1 MKLELRPGS
10 ERGRMQLDWLDTR
23 YTFSFGEYFD
33 PEHMGFR
40 ALRVINEDRVAPG
53 TGFGR
58 HPHQDMEILT
68 YVLSGAV
75 RHEDSAGGAGIVR
88 AGELQ
93 RMTAGTGITHS
104 EQNASAD
111 EELHLLQIW
120 VLPEREG
127 LAPGYEQREVPTARE
142 GELVLLASRTGGGDA
157 LRIHQDA
164 QVFLGIAA
172 AANPVRFTPRVER
185 HYWVQ
190 VTRGSVLIDGRGL
203 EAGDGASISAAVEL
217 TFESADRGEFLL
229 FDLA

>member
-10 ERGRMQLDWLDTR
+10 DRGRMQLDWLDTR

-58 HPHQDMEILT
+58 HPHRDMEILT

-75 RHEDSAGGAGIVR
+75 RHEDSAGGEGVVG

-93 RMTAGTGITHS
+93 RMSAGTGITHS

-120 VLPEREG
+120 ILPEREG
-127 LAPGYEQREVPTARE
+127 LEPGYEQRQVPTGRE
-142 GELVLLASRTGGGDA
+142 GELVRLVSRKGEGDT

-164 QVFLGIAA
+164 AMSVGIATA
-172 AANPVRFTPRVER
+172 AKPVRFTARVER
-185 HYWVQ
+185 HYWIQ
-190 VTRGSVLIDGRGL
+190 VTRGSVRLDGTAL
-203 EAGDGASISAAVEL
+203 EQGDGASISAATEL
-217 TFESADRGEFLL
+217 SFESPDRGEFLL